1 MPCIHAYIYIYSFM
15 KVKSCQG
22 LDLHMPF
29 IVLILM
35 LMVLFVLMLLPHM
48 ACNSIL
54 NTSAYFHVID
64 GMVPDIMHDILEGSL
79 QLHLKCLLKYCIL
92 RMKYFSLN
100 TVNTRIHS
108 FYFGTADTANRP
120 SDIATDV
127 LTSSSNSVKQ
137 SCKFMDVSWP
147 WLAN

>member
-1 MPCIHAYIYIYSFM
+1 MSRSRSTHAIHCAD
-15 KVKSCQG
+15 
-22 LDLHMPF
+22 LDVDGPLRAHAATTYG
-29 IVLILM
+29 VS
-35 LMVLFVLMLLPHM
+35 
-48 ACNSIL
+48 CNSIL

-137 SCKFMDVSWP
+137 SCKFMNVSWP